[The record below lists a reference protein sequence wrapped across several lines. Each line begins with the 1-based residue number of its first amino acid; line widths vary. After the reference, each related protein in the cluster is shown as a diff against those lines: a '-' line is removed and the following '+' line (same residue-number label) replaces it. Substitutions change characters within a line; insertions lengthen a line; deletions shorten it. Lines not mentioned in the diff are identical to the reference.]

1 MGSLPKKFTM
11 RASSECAWHTGSNG
25 IFLFRRNL
33 RLHPV
38 VEASTTARF
47 DSGYSTGNGVP
58 LVPSI
63 GWKSRRGCTPKTG
76 SPVRGLRDLSLGQK
90 SGMTNVFVASHNT
103 SGHLV
108 GTHKRT
114 QVPSSQEPVTE
125 APPGVLP
132 RSLAGLNWAR
142 RSCLGAG
149 AFLMMMD

>member
-1 MGSLPKKFTM
+1 MQARSVLGTLGVT
-11 RASSECAWHTGSNG
+11 ASFCLRE
-25 IFLFRRNL
+25 NL

-38 VEASTTARF
+38 VDASTTVRLE
-47 DSGYSTGNGVP
+47 SGYSIGNGVP

-76 SPVRGLRDLSLGQK
+76 SSVRRLRDLSLGQK
-90 SGMTNVFVASHNT
+90 NGMTNVFVSHNT
-103 SGHLV
+103 SGRLV

>member
-1 MGSLPKKFTM
+1 MGSLPKKFSM

-33 RLHPV
+33 LLHPV

-63 GWKSRRGCTPKTG
+63 GWKSRRGCTPKAG

-90 SGMTNVFVASHNT
+90 SGMTKPVISWERI
-103 SGHLV
+103 SGP
-108 GTHKRT
+108 KSRARK
-114 QVPSSQEPVTE
+114 SQ
-125 APPGVLP
+125 
-132 RSLAGLNWAR
+132 
-142 RSCLGAG
+142 
-149 AFLMMMD
+149 